1 MTVNVTRFFPAV
13 MATLLLSVGVQEA
26 QAGLARNWE
35 ESGQASWYGPGFH
48 GGRTTSGARFDQ
60 QALTAAHDM
69 LPLGTR
75 VRVTM
80 QETGQSVDVTI
91 TDRMPAKRVRVIDL
105 SRGAAQQIGLI
116 SRGVGM
122 VTLTEA
128 PAGEPIEVAEAPDDD
143 ADAVSPRRRGRPHTR
158 HGARTASGHR
168 GCCHAPSA
176 SLARR

>member
-1 MTVNVTRFFPAV
+1 MTPTVTRFLPAV
-13 MATLLLSVGVQEA
+13 VATLLLT
-26 QAGLARNWE
+26 AGLQETQAALARHWE
-35 ESGQASWYGPGFH
+35 ESGQASWYGPGFD
-48 GGRTTSGARFDQ
+48 GGRTSSGARFDQ
-60 QALTAAHDM
+60 QALTAAHDA

-105 SRGAAQQIGLI
+105 SRGAARQLGLLT
-116 SRGVGM
+116 RGVGM

-128 PAGEPIEVAEAPDDD
+128 PTAEPIEVAEAPDDEEPGI
-143 ADAVSPRRRGRPHTR
+143 SPRRRGRRHTR
-158 HGARTASGHR
+158 HGVRTVSERH

-176 SLARR
+176 TQVPH